1 MATVTSAYV
10 GAYVGGGALR
20 CGAAPAAALQRC
32 GVGMN
37 GGQRVGET
45 KIYWVKTL
53 VGASVGPALIGV

>member
-1 MATVTSAYV
+1 
-10 GAYVGGGALR
+10 
-20 CGAAPAAALQRC
+20 
-32 GVGMN
+32 MN